1 MWFRNGS
8 VGVAVTAFAAGAI
21 GLAVGAASAMDLKE
35 TPTLSRT
42 HDTSALP
49 PIAERLPK
57 EPLVVDL
64 AEHDREVGT
73 HGGDLETLIGRAK
86 DARLINVWGYARLV
100 GYDENLNL
108 VPDIL
113 HDVEIEEDR
122 IFTLH
127 LREGHKW
134 SDGAP
139 FTSEDIRYWYED
151 IVGEPRLTP
160 SGPDP
165 FLLVDGKPPV
175 FEVID
180 ETTVRFTWDKPN
192 TLFLPT
198 LAAARDPFIYR
209 PAHYLRQF
217 HIKYG
222 DEAFIQS
229 LVDKYRASSWA
240 AVHNGLDEMY
250 NAKNPDQPT
259 LQPWTL
265 RSKGDEQRFT
275 MVRNPYYHR
284 VDTQGQQLPYIDQ
297 VILSVT
303 DGRLIA
309 TKTQAGESDLQARGL
324 SLSDATV
331 LKRGEA
337 DQDYRT
343 LLWPLSYASQVAL
356 YPNLTVKDPEWRKL
370 LRDVRFRRA
379 LSLAID
385 REHINRAIYLGLGKP
400 GNNTVL
406 PESPLFEPKFRE
418 EWAKHDIKK
427 ANEELDKIGLTKRD
441 AEGIRLMESG
451 RPLEIII
458 ETAGESQEQLDVLEL
473 IANDWKAIGVAL
485 FAKPSQRDVLFNRAL
500 SGDLVMGVWSGW
512 DNGIATADMAPDE
525 LAPVHGDSSLVWPAW
540 GDYWESKT
548 ASGEPV
554 DYPPAKELLDLY
566 IKWLD
571 AAGHGEREAIWRKML
586 EIHAREALIIG
597 IVNGVRQPV
606 AVKSKVR
613 NVPVNAFY
621 GWDPGAQFGIWRMDE
636 FFIQQ

>member
-1 MWFRNGS
+1 MWSRAGAL
-8 VGVAVTAFAAGAI
+8 GAGMAFA
-21 GLAVGAASAMDLKE
+21 LALAFNPAAALEYKE
-35 TPTLSRT
+35 TESLGRT
-42 HDTSALP
+42 HDAAALP
-49 PIAERLPK
+49 PVAERLPR

-64 AEHDREVGT
+64 QAQGREIGK

-100 GYDENLNL
+100 GYDGKLNL

-113 HDVEIEEDR
+113 ESVEVEDDR
-122 IFTLH
+122 VFTLH

-134 SDGAP
+134 SDGEP
-139 FTSEDIRYWYED
+139 FTSEDIRYWWDD
-151 IVGEPRLTP
+151 IVNEPSLTP

-165 FLLVDGKPPV
+165 FMLVDGKPPT

-180 ETTVRFTWDKPN
+180 ETTVRFSWDGPN
-192 TLFLPT
+192 PLFLPT

-217 HIKYG
+217 HTRYG
-222 DEAFIQS
+222 DEAKIQE

-240 AVHNGLDEMY
+240 AVHNGMDEMY
-250 NAKNPDQPT
+250 DATNPDLPT
-259 LQPWTL
+259 LQPWVL
-265 RSKGDEQRFT
+265 ESDGDGQRFV

-284 VDTQGQQLPYIDQ
+284 VDTAGQQLPYIDRI
-297 VILSVT
+297 VMSVA
-303 DGRLIA
+303 DGRLVA

-337 DQDYRT
+337 DQHYKT

-370 LRDVRFRRA
+370 LRDARFRHA
-379 LSLAID
+379 LSLAINRD
-385 REHINRAIYLGLGKP
+385 HINRAIYLGLGKP

-406 PESPLFEPKFRE
+406 PESPLFEEKFRIE
-418 EWAKHDIKK
+418 HATLDIEGANKRLDDLGLAKR
-427 ANEELDKIGLTKRD
+427 N
-441 AEGIRLMESG
+441 AEGIRLMPSG
-451 RPLEIII
+451 RPLEIIV

-473 IANDWKAIGVAL
+473 IAGDWKKIGIAL
-485 FAKPSQRDVLFNRAL
+485 YAKPSQRDVIFNRAL

-525 LAPVHGDSSLVWPAW
+525 LAPVHGDSSLLWPAW
-540 GDYWESKT
+540 GDYWESKA

-554 DYPPAKELLDLY
+554 DYPPAQELLDLY
-566 IKWLD
+566 KRWLSSGSD
-571 AAGHGEREAIWRKML
+571 AERREIWKKML
-586 EIHAREALIIG
+586 EIHARETLIIG

-606 AVKSKVR
+606 VVSDHVR
-613 NVPVNAFY
+613 NVPVDAFY

-636 FFIQQ
+636 FFMTN